1 MGPEQQSN
9 QSTGGFLSQIA
20 GLFQTPDEQAMWRV
34 QTQDDTEAFAL
45 LLNRWEQPIKRL
57 CTRMLH
63 DEHKAE
69 DLTQEAFTRI
79 YSKRKDYQHGGKFS
93 TFLWRIAVNLC
104 LDELRRIKRRRE
116 FAVLDTAEQNHQE
129 HPWENLASDQK
140 SPEEMAVSEEQA
152 RMVQRAIQQLPE
164 HYRAVVV
171 LRHYENLKFREVAEV
186 LDIPVGTAKSR
197 MSEALDLLA
206 QSLAALEKAP
216 SPVKHNPR
224 FPMESIVI

>member
-1 MGPEQQSN
+1 MDAGQQLN
-9 QSTGGFLSQIA
+9 QAGTGLFSKIA

-45 LLNRWEQPIKRL
+45 LLSRWEMPIKRL

-69 DLTQEAFTRI
+69 DVTQEAFSRI
-79 YSKRKDYQHGGKFS
+79 YTKRKDYQHGGKFS
-93 TFLWRIAVNLC
+93 TFIWRIAVNLC

-116 FAVLDTAEQNHQE
+116 FSVLEDHDQNQDE
-129 HPWENLASDQK
+129 HPWEHLPSEDR
-140 SPEEMAVSEEQA
+140 SPEEMVVSEERA

-171 LRHYENLKFREVAEV
+171 LRHYENLKFREVADV
-186 LDIPVGTAKSR
+186 LGIPIGTAKSR
-197 MSEALDLLA
+197 MSEALDLLG
-206 QSLAALEKAP
+206 QGLARLENPAP
-216 SPVKHNPR
+216 ARQNKPR
-224 FPMESIVI
+224 FPIESIVL